1 MRETSPRYIAL
12 AVGVAA
18 IVAVVLGV
26 AWGFFPLWAFWFAI
40 ASGFA
45 IAEGTVRVMGA
56 KRGSTYQT
64 IGMLGVLGCAVVCR
78 IVLAQRFG
86 YDWAKVGQAFASS
99 RLDSSLAG
107 SNLTRALALDIP
119 NLVYIGLAMAI
130 PYIRFR

>member
-1 MRETSPRYIAL
+1 MRETSPRYIVL
-12 AVGVAA
+12 AVSVAA

-26 AWGFFPLWAFWFAI
+26 AWGNNELWAFWFAI

-45 IAEGTVRVMGA
+45 IAEGTVRVTGA
-56 KRGSTYQT
+56 KRGSAYQT
-64 IGMLGVLGCAVVCR
+64 IGMLGVFGCAVVCR
-78 IVLAQRFG
+78 IVLAHRFG

-119 NLVYIGLAMAI
+119 NFVYVGLAMAI